1 MYRLKSSAL
10 HGKAISHTHRQ
21 AGTQA
26 GRHTSMQ
33 AHTHAHMHANT
44 HAAQGSLQKTRRK
57 DSKSQHLQQSNI
69 CRA

>member
-10 HGKAISHTHRQ
+10 HGKAISHT
-21 AGTQA
+21 QA
-26 GRHTSMQ
+26 GRHTGRQ